1 MVSDFNAGRTAAAFL
16 FPPLVSWPRIIKRH
30 SYGVPERFVDNAG
43 SWLAGNY
50 LSVQYLLFADAAYRT
65 TWIWKSCVLNGR
77 KAFSR
82 LFFRSKNRPFCCTFH
97 LNQNQRENSLFTSEV
112 HLFSIRCEGTKISGI
127 FTNWCQLKARCS
139 HEDFAAKRINRQYH
153 W

>member
-50 LSVQYLLFADAAYRT
+50 LSVQYLLFADAESVDDYQSA
-65 TWIWKSCVLNGR
+65 I
-77 KAFSR
+77 
-82 LFFRSKNRPFCCTFH
+82 
-97 LNQNQRENSLFTSEV
+97 
-112 HLFSIRCEGTKISGI
+112 
-127 FTNWCQLKARCS
+127 
-139 HEDFAAKRINRQYH
+139 
-153 W
+153 

>member
-50 LSVQYLLFADAAYRT
+50 LSVQYLLFADQHTEQLEYER
-65 TWIWKSCVLNGR
+65 V
-77 KAFSR
+77 AF
-82 LFFRSKNRPFCCTFH
+82 
-97 LNQNQRENSLFTSEV
+97 
-112 HLFSIRCEGTKISGI
+112 
-127 FTNWCQLKARCS
+127 
-139 HEDFAAKRINRQYH
+139 
-153 W
+153 

>member
-50 LSVQYLLFADAAYRT
+50 LSVQYLLFADAEIFENMLQNAVRSDSVPGDGAEVGDDLADFFAQK
-65 TWIWKSCVLNGR
+65 IGR
-77 KAFSR
+77 KAVGE
-82 LFFRSKNRPFCCTFH
+82 TF
-97 LNQNQRENSLFTSEV
+97 EGFTEC
-112 HLFSIRCEGTKISGI
+112 LAGR
-127 FTNWCQLKARCS
+127 
-139 HEDFAAKRINRQYH
+139 
-153 W
+153 

>member
-50 LSVQYLLFADAAYRT
+50 LSVQYLLFADASAYRYEVYVRISPIMST
-65 TWIWKSCVLNGR
+65 NCRT
-77 KAFSR
+77 FS
-82 LFFRSKNRPFCCTFH
+82 LIDLQS
-97 LNQNQRENSLFTSEV
+97 
-112 HLFSIRCEGTKISGI
+112 
-127 FTNWCQLKARCS
+127 
-139 HEDFAAKRINRQYH
+139 
-153 W
+153 